1 MLFLPSF
8 VLVIMIKGYE
18 FNISNPSDC
27 IIVVWPPDFLLCLF
41 KHLSISNSKQLTEKT
56 ELLGK

>member
-27 IIVVWPPDFLLCLF
+27 IIVVQPLLTSSSVSLNICPLATVSTSL
-41 KHLSISNSKQLTEKT
+41 KKLNY
-56 ELLGK
+56 

>member
-27 IIVVWPPDFLLCLF
+27 IIVVQPLLTSSSVSLNICPLATVSSSL
-41 KHLSISNSKQLTEKT
+41 KKLNY
-56 ELLGK
+56 